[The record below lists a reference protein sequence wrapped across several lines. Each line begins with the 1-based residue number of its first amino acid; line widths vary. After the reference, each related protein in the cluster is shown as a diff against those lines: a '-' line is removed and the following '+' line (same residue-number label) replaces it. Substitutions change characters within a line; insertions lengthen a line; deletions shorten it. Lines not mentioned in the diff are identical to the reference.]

1 MASPCCPW
9 PPIWRDLKRI
19 SSTRCGGGA
28 IARLPPRA
36 ARDAHASLPTAI
48 AAPAPVAQ
56 WKHFVDTLSNIET
69 YEQSLEEFAA
79 GYKKFGFSK
88 KADGTI
94 VFREWCP
101 PAAEAWLV
109 GEFNDWK
116 GEPMTRD
123 QFGVWSCELPPG
135 AIPHDS
141 LVKIR
146 IRHHDGWTVDR
157 FPGAEP
163 LDWLF

>member
-1 MASPCCPW
+1 M
-9 PPIWRDLKRI
+9 
-19 SSTRCGGGA
+19 
-28 IARLPPRA
+28 
-36 ARDAHASLPTAI
+36 PTAI